1 MLARM
6 NPKPFY
12 QSKTIIG
19 AVLMLAP
26 IALQMLGVTASP
38 QELETA
44 GADAVKIVE
53 GVAGLTGFALVIIG
67 RIKAARPVSLSG
79 K

>member
-1 MLARM
+1 M

-19 AVLMLAP
+19 AALMLLP
-26 IALQMLGVTASP
+26 IVLQMLGVSASQ
-38 QELETA
+38 QEIDAA
-44 GADAVKIVE
+44 GGDAVKIIE
-53 GVAGLTGFALVIIG
+53 GVSGLTGFVLVIIG